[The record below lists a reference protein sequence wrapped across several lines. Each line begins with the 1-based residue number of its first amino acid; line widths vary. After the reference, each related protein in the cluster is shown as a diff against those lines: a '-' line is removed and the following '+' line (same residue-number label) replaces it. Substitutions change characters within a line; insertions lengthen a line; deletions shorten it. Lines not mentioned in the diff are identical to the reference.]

1 MRIHRSLG
9 YGMPELDRFERSFAA
24 GWRAAYKWAREGT
37 ASDAEI
43 SDKLIGSLA
52 RTLRERGGIPGLRE
66 LSEVVANGVTVLL
79 GESYAALDC
88 IVRDHDGHRH
98 TKVAADAAKFILV
111 SQRGATDPSDSGGLT
126 ELFAIRTCED
136 IVAHKFFGNA
146 RQHLVAEG
154 RLSNHAAAYGWQRR
168 IERLNRPAIRRIAS
182 QLMED
187 PSAAR
192 LRAPRRSVPREPTSS
207 LLGENLRPSRSLT
220 RASSGPSR

>member
-66 LSEVVANGVTVLL
+66 LSEVVANRREASL
-79 GESYAALDC
+79 EDSFDSIER
-88 IVRDHDGHRH
+88 IVRGQEGHRH
-98 TKVAADAAKFILV
+98 TKISAEVTKFVLV
-111 SQRGATDPSDSGGLT
+111 SGELDAKALESSAVT
-126 ELFAIRTCED
+126 EQLARLSCTAIME
-136 IVAHKFFGNA
+136 HEFFGKA
-146 RQHLVAEG
+146 RPNLISEG
-154 RLSNHAAAYGWQRR
+154 RLGSQDSAYEWQRR
-168 IERLNRPAIRRIAS
+168 IEQVTRLAVEKLAG
-182 QLMED
+182 QLAD
-187 PSAAR
+187 NPSAVG